1 MSYQLNIG
9 LTSVKHWFKV
19 LVKHQLILFC
29 FYMRVSS
36 VKIEISFTN
45 FLTSLRGFDEI
56 DGNAGKNEWLTKLPN
71 YKSIMDSNS
80 PESYA

>member
-1 MSYQLNIG
+1 
-9 LTSVKHWFKV
+9 
-19 LVKHQLILFC
+19 
-29 FYMRVSS
+29 MRVSS

-56 DGNAGKNEWLTKLPN
+56 DGNAGKNEWLAKLPN